1 MDVDIEEKIKDA
13 GLEKV
18 IKSSLLLLLGFLM
31 YCEGGLMLFILYGF
45 RKKRINKIF
54 KIKMIGKLMPLI
66 VGLACSII
74 VFIFQ
79 NFNTIIKSEMTI
91 ELMKSNMLSSVLLSF
106 AIVGAISIIVLPIQ
120 EIMKFRGGNR
130 NNGN

>member
-1 MDVDIEEKIKDA
+1 MDIEEKIKDA

-66 VGLACSII
+66 VL
-74 VFIFQ
+74 
-79 NFNTIIKSEMTI
+79 
-91 ELMKSNMLSSVLLSF
+91 
-106 AIVGAISIIVLPIQ
+106 
-120 EIMKFRGGNR
+120 
-130 NNGN
+130 